1 MNPPTSTNIQHMKQ
15 NAFFQYLEYEKRV
28 SPHTL
33 TAYKKDL
40 EQFFDYLTATYD
52 SLAMLEVQHTQIR
65 SWIVFQ
71 LNNGI
76 SPRSIN
82 RKLSTLKT
90 YIKFLQ
96 KNKYIEHNPML
107 KVIAPKTGKR
117 LPVFVH
123 EHQMERLFELVDFG
137 PDYEGQRDLLVMDMF
152 YSTGMRQSELINLT
166 INDIDFSNNYLKVL
180 GKGNKERLIPFS
192 LDFRTSLKH
201 YLELRTQTFPDT
213 SSQEIFLTKRGKK
226 LYPKLVYTLVKK
238 YLSLVTTV
246 EQRSPHVLRHSFA
259 THLSNN
265 GADLNAIKELLG
277 HANLS
282 ATQIYTHNSMEQL
295 RKVYEQAHPKAK
307 EV

>member
-1 MNPPTSTNIQHMKQ
+1 MKQ
-15 NAFFQYLEYEKRV
+15 HAFFQYLQYEKRV
-28 SPHTL
+28 SSHTL
-33 TAYKKDL
+33 TAYTKDL
-40 EQFFDYLTATYD
+40 EQFFDYLKTAYD
-52 SLAMLEVQHTQIR
+52 DLPITDVTHIQIR
-65 SWIVFQ
+65 SWIVHQ
-71 LNNGI
+71 LNIGI
-76 SPRSIN
+76 TPRSIN

-96 KNKYIEHNPML
+96 KNKFIEHNPML

-137 PDYEGQRDLLVMDMF
+137 TDYNGQRDLLVMDMF

-166 INDIDFSNNYLKVL
+166 IDDIDFSNNYFKVL

-192 LDFRTSLKH
+192 LDFRKSLKQ
-201 YLELRTQTFPDT
+201 YLYLRYQTFPDT
-213 SSQEIFLTKRGKK
+213 SSREIFLTNKGKK
-226 LYPKLVYTLVKK
+226 LYPKLVYNLVKK

-282 ATQIYTHNSMEQL
+282 ATQIYTHNSMDQL

-307 EV
+307 EA